1 MRIQQLTE
9 SRNQYLYE
17 GLDYTYR
24 PTMRL
29 WENAGF
35 QLKEA
40 ALTADQIQ
48 QLFKDIETAATASGS
63 NRTMLGQG
71 KDAIAAVNKAWED
84 LKTKIQDSGPIKA
97 VDQKY
102 DDVVAKI
109 EKGLGGPDNALNKV
123 IQKYRKFAK
132 EHPIAQGFIYSALIA
147 AAGISG
153 AGLGGAAVLGL
164 LKMTDKLLQG
174 EKFSS
179 AAYAGLK
186 TGAMA
191 FAASKL
197 GDYIKGLKQGDQVP
211 EPTGNAE
218 LPPGAPKMDFDK
230 YDYYVGDSNNIVA
243 VPKGAPNPF
252 TDGDGLPLGA
262 GAKPTDYMGGGGIA
276 DRVNDNPLSSPTLKK
291 MAEKVANGE
300 ALTPKEMDILDKMEI
315 RSVKMSDMMNAPGS
329 SGVGRAG
336 AELTTN
342 AGDVLTGDA
351 AAQAANGHFGAI
363 QDLKAKAI
371 ELQGATNSGQTDL
384 AKHFAKKAADQVEL
398 NKMIQAKVDAGEIT
412 SKAAGAAVDAAGK
425 SPFGAGM
432 DPDYLQRVVDAGGK
446 SGVRFKISPEDAQ
459 KALDW
464 QAQNGGQAG
473 KAVQA
478 AASAASD
485 AATSIPY
492 GGNMSTDY
500 LQRVVDAGGKSGVRF
515 KISPEDAAK
524 ALAWKASKGESQIR
538 KGSSLS
544 EGRVYLVFKKVCE
557 TNDTLIAKGIL
568 TEGPLDAIKGA
579 AGKAMGYLQTK
590 GKNLTTKVTADKL
603 NSAWQKAGSPTDSEE
618 LKKFLGSQGV
628 AADVIDSVY
637 KTLKIAPEKAA
648 TGAVDIE
655 QVKQMI
661 SKLPTDRKARLLKFL
676 TKASTGAEPA
686 AEKKPNRDAGDGRI
700 EPTMA

>member
-1 MRIQQLTE
+1 MRVHQLTE

-17 GLDYTYR
+17 GLEYTYR

-48 QLFKDIETAATASGS
+48 QLFKDIEAAATASGG

-109 EKGLGGPDNALNKV
+109 EKGLGGPDNAVSKM
-123 IQKYRKFAK
+123 IMSYRKFAK

-179 AAYAGLK
+179 AAYAGAK
-186 TGAMA
+186 TGLLAYG
-191 FAASKL
+191 ASKL
-197 GDYIKGLKQGDQVP
+197 GDYLK
-211 EPTGNAE
+211 
-218 LPPGAPKMDFDK
+218 DK
-230 YDYYVGDSNNIVA
+230 WKTYSDASTQEYYVNGRQVDKATYDAALKDMDKMMQDGGIDPNNFKPGEADKIASKVFSDDPTIDSMSKA
-243 VPKGAPNPF
+243 QE
-252 TDGDGLPLGA
+252 LRRSL
-262 GAKPTDYMGGGGIA
+262 GGGNIS
-276 DRVNDNPLSSPTLKK
+276 DTMNDNPLASPTLKK
-291 MAEKVANGE
+291 LADKVANGE
-300 ALTPKEMDILDKMEI
+300 ALTPKEMDVLDKMEL
-315 RSVKMSDMMNAPGS
+315 RAVKMSDMVNAPGS

-336 AELTTN
+336 AELTLST
-342 AGDVLTGDA
+342 GEKVTGDA
-351 AAQAANGHFGAI
+351 AAQLANRNFDAL
-363 QDLKAKAI
+363 QDLKSKA
-371 ELQGATNSGQTDL
+371 
-384 AKHFAKKAADQVEL
+384 VEL
-398 NKMIQAKVDAGEIT
+398 SSGGGGDIA
-412 SKAAGAAVDAAGK
+412 SKAAGAAADVAGK
-425 SPFGAGM
+425 SPFGAAM

-464 QAQNGGQAG
+464 QAQNGGQA
-473 KAVQA
+473 ASS
-478 AASAASD
+478 AASAAAD
-485 AATSIPY
+485 T
-492 GGNMSTDY
+492 
-500 LQRVVDAGGKSGVRF
+500 GGKLAKLAADLKYDIVDGVKQLSVGGDKFTFAGLGETPPAGVEILKKVTGSQGMIGIRGIGRVTLGLGSDG
-515 KISPEDAAK
+515 KYYNI
-524 ALAWKASKGESQIR
+524 GESVAR
-538 KGSSLS
+538 KGTQLS
-544 EGRVYLVFKKVCE
+544 EGRVYLIFKNVCE
-557 TNDTLIAKGIL
+557 TNDRMIAEGL
-568 TEGPLDAIKGA
+568 LVEGPLDAIKGA

-603 NSAWQKAGSPTDSEE
+603 NSAWQKAGSPMDSEE
-618 LKKFLGSQGV
+618 LKQFLTAQGV
-628 AADVIDSVY
+628 TADVVDSVY
-637 KTLKIAPEKAA
+637 KNLKIAPEKSAG
-648 TGAVDIE
+648 GAVDIE

-661 SKLPTDRKARLLKFL
+661 TKLPTDRKARLLKFL
-676 TKASTGAEPA
+676 TKGADKDTASPPPA
-686 AEKKPNRDAGDGRI
+686 PATA
-700 EPTMA
+700 